1 MVKRSVYKEIDSSS
15 KLPALNLEVG
25 TTVHRSGLTDGGV
38 VDAEVEHAL
47 GTSVVFITAAVKMT
61 EVVVRTGILRANP
74 AEDNT

>member
-25 TTVHRSGLTDGGV
+25 TTVHLSGLTDGGV

-47 GTSVVFITAAVKMT
+47 ETNVVFETAAVYMT
-61 EVVVRTGILRANP
+61 EVVVRTGILRADP
-74 AEDNT
+74 TVDDA